1 MTAAS
6 GMIDLHSHL
15 LYSVDD
21 GAGNLEESLELARIA
36 VADGIHTVVLTPHI
50 HPGRYKNQ
58 SSNLLSKVLKF
69 QGELDAAGVPLQLR
83 LGGEVRLSMESLELI
98 LEGEV
103 PFLGSV
109 GGYKIMLL
117 EFPHQMIPVGSQQF
131 IEKLLAMKIRPL
143 IAHPE
148 RNKAVMAQPDRIR
161 IFVDSGC
168 WLQVT
173 AGSVAGRFGEQSKQT
188 ADWLIRNDLV
198 HVLAS
203 DAHNAEH
210 RPPVISDG
218 RDAVATLIGE
228 SKAWDMVSVRP
239 AKIIGNA

>member
-1 MTAAS
+1 
-6 GMIDLHSHL
+6 MIDLHSHL

-21 GAGNLEESLELARIA
+21 GASTLEESLELARMA
-36 VADGIHTVVLTPHI
+36 VADGIHTSVLTPHI
-50 HPGRYKNQ
+50 HPGRYRNRR
-58 SSNLLSKVLKF
+58 SGLLSKVLKF
-69 QGELDAAGVPLQLR
+69 QGELDQAGIPLQLR
-83 LGGEVRLSMESLELI
+83 LGGEVRLSIESLELI

-109 GGYKIMLL
+109 GGYRIMLL

-188 ADWLIRNDLV
+188 ASWLLKNDLV
-198 HVLAS
+198 HVLAT
-203 DAHNAEH
+203 DAHNIEH
-210 RPPVISDG
+210 RPPLLSEG
-218 RDAVATLIGE
+218 RDAVAALLGD
-228 SKAWDMVSVRP
+228 SRAWEMVCERP
-239 AKIIGNA
+239 AKIIGNS

>member
-1 MTAAS
+1 MAAS

-21 GAGNLEESLELARIA
+21 GASTLEESLALASIA
-36 VADGIHTVVLTPHI
+36 VADGIHTSVLTPHI
-50 HPGRYKNQ
+50 HPGRYQNSR
-58 SSNLLSKVLKF
+58 SSLLGKVLKF
-69 QGELDAAGVPLQLR
+69 QGELDAAGIPLQLR
-83 LGGEVRLSMESLELI
+83 LGGEVRLSIESLDLI
-98 LEGEV
+98 LEGEA

-109 GGYKIMLL
+109 AGYRILLL

-148 RNKAVMAQPDRIR
+148 RNKAVMAQPERIR
-161 IFVDSGC
+161 GFVDSGC

-173 AGSVAGRFGEQSKQT
+173 AGSVAGRFGEHSRQVAT
-188 ADWLIRNDLV
+188 WLVKNDLV

-210 RPPVISDG
+210 RPPVLSDG
-218 RDAVATLIGE
+218 RNAIATLIGE
-228 SKAWDMVSVRP
+228 SKAWDMVRDHP
-239 AKIIGNA
+239 AQIIANT